1 MKLVVTQNITLD
13 GVIEMIGDWFDPAG
27 GEEADNSDLVAV
39 IRQHMQ
45 TEDALLLGRD
55 TFESFRGYWPQQT
68 DDTTGI
74 TDHLNQVQ
82 KYVVSSTMQDPEW
95 ENTTVLQGSLEDE
108 VRALKTR
115 PDKEI
120 GVTGS
125 ISVVRDLISAGLVD
139 EYRLFVFPVVLGRGE
154 RLFADATGVPELRL
168 LEAKPFRSGV
178 VLLSY
183 RSGVTLRSTTTTNS
197 TPLERQEE
205 WNRWQLTY

>member
-1 MKLVVTQNITLD
+1 MQLVVTQNITLD
-13 GVIEMIGDWFDPAG
+13 GVIEATGGWFAPAG
-27 GEEADNSDLVAV
+27 EETDVDNSDIETTL
-39 IRQHMQ
+39 REHMEAQ
-45 TEDALLLGRD
+45 DALLLGRN

-74 TDHLNQVQ
+74 TDHLNKIQ

-108 VRALKTR
+108 VRALKAG
-115 PDKEI
+115 PGKEI

-125 ISVVRDLISAGLVD
+125 ISVVRGLISAELVD

-154 RLFADATGVPELRL
+154 RLFADATEVPELRL
-168 LEAKPFRSGV
+168 LEAKHFRSGV

-183 RSGVTLRSTTTTNS
+183 HSA
-197 TPLERQEE
+197 
-205 WNRWQLTY
+205 

>member
-1 MKLVVTQNITLD
+1 MQLVVTQNITLD
-13 GVIEMIGDWFDPAG
+13 GVIEATGDWFTPAG
-27 GEEADNSDLVAV
+27 DETDVDNSDIETKL
-39 IRQHMQ
+39 REHMEVQ
-45 TEDALLLGRD
+45 DALLLGRN

-74 TDHLNQVQ
+74 SNHLNEVQ
-82 KYVVSSTMQDPEW
+82 KYVMSSTMQEPEW

-108 VRALKTR
+108 VRALKGG
-115 PDKEI
+115 PGKEI
-120 GVTGS
+120 GITGS

-154 RLFADATGVPELRL
+154 RLFADATKVPELRL

-183 RSGVTLRSTTTTNS
+183 RVA
-197 TPLERQEE
+197 
-205 WNRWQLTY
+205 